1 MKISLISLPKNIAEG
16 AIRKTVFKSPPVTH
30 LWLAAILE
38 QDGHQVDIVDALT
51 EGMDI
56 AAVVEHLKEEKPD
69 LVGFTVFTSA
79 FHDVLYAAELIKREM
94 PDVLTAVG
102 GYHVNSIPDDFQK
115 DYIDLVFI
123 GETEFSFLEL
133 ANRFDAGNPSRENLP
148 GLMYVDAETGVW
160 KKNEPAA
167 FRQEFDDQPLLPYD
181 KILHHKYNTWWTT
194 IDHRKHKYMATV
206 TGRGCPMGCS
216 FCDITKTEGAKYR
229 AMSPERVLKELEHMQ
244 SLGITHVEFR
254 DPFFTANTKRLMEIA
269 HGMIDRG
276 IKIEWGCSSTIKKIQ
291 GREQLRILYQAGCRF
306 LFYGV
311 ESGSPEILYRE
322 KRVTPERVMEV
333 VRMTRQE
340 KIQAHCSFIFGLE
353 GETPETLEQTL
364 DLSIRL
370 NPSSASY
377 SIAIPYPGTAQ
388 YNSYKAKG
396 YLTTE
401 DWRYYGTEEP
411 VFETPDLSKEVLT
424 EMLDRAHRKFYFRP
438 RYVLQRFLGLNSF
451 LEFVNHASIASRML
465 LDVTAYK
472 R

>member
-30 LWLAAILE
+30 LWLASILMK
-38 QDGHQVDIVDALT
+38 DGHEVDIVDALT
-51 EGMDI
+51 EGKDI
-56 AAVVEHLKEEKPD
+56 AAVIEHLKAEKPD
-69 LVGFTVFTSA
+69 LIGFTVFTSA
-79 FHDVLYAAELIKREM
+79 FHDVLYAAKAVKEAL
-94 PDVLTAVG
+94 PSALTAVG
-102 GYHVNSIPDDFQK
+102 GYHVNSIPEDFQK

-123 GETEFSFLEL
+123 GETEFSVLEL
-133 ANRFDAGNPSRENLP
+133 ANRFDAGNFSREDIP
-148 GLMYVDAETGVW
+148 GLMYFDAATQTW
-160 KKNEPAA
+160 KNNVPAP
-167 FRQEFDDQPLLPYD
+167 FRQEFDDQPLLPYH
-181 KILHHKYNTWWTT
+181 KILHNNYNTWWTT

-229 AMSPERVLKELEHMQ
+229 AMSTERVLLELEHMQ

-254 DPFFTANTKRLMEIA
+254 DPFFTANTRRVNEIA
-269 HGMIDRG
+269 QGMIDRG
-276 IKIEWGCSSTIKKIQ
+276 IKIEWGCSSTIRKIQ
-291 GREQLRILYQAGCRF
+291 GREQLRLLYNAGCRF
-306 LFYGV
+306 LFFGV
-311 ESGSPEILYRE
+311 ESGNPDILYRE
-322 KRVTPERVMEV
+322 KKVSPEKVIEV
-333 VRMTRQE
+333 VKMTRQE

-353 GETPETLEQTL
+353 GETPETLQQTL

-396 YLTTE
+396 YITTY

-411 VFETPDLSKEVLT
+411 VFETPELSKEILK

-438 RYVLQRFLGLNSF
+438 RYVWQRFLALTSF
-451 LEFVNHASIASRML
+451 QEFMNHASIASRML
-465 LDVTAYK
+465 VDVTAYK